1 MLNRLFHPDK
11 DDIAFVLIDFQDKVL
26 AAVEESIRRKAI
38 VNVHLLLDLARLLHI
53 PVVVTEE
60 YSRGLGKTAAEL
72 VEKLGDLYLPIEKQT
87 FSAWGA
93 AAFVDKIER
102 LGVKHLVLGGVEA
115 HVCVLQTALDLL
127 SQGYAVSILSDA
139 VCSRYKSDWRVGLR
153 VMEQAGAVITSTE
166 VMIFQLLKRADTT
179 EFKLMSPLLKE
190 RLQI

>member
-1 MLNRLFHPDK
+1 M
-11 DDIAFVLIDFQDKVL
+11 
-26 AAVEESIRRKAI
+26 
-38 VNVHLLLDLARLLHI
+38 
-53 PVVVTEE
+53 
-60 YSRGLGKTAAEL
+60 
-72 VEKLGDLYLPIEKQT
+72 EKLGYLYLPIEKQT

-93 AAFVDKIER
+93 AAFVDTIER